1 MIVVRID
8 GHKNTHTLVA
18 VDPLGKRLA
27 ELTVAARPAGHLK
40 ALAWLHGFGP
50 VLVAVEDCRHL
61 TRRFEAD
68 LLNSGHAVVRVH
80 TRLMAGARRSARE
93 RGKSDPID
101 AEAVARVALREPDLP
116 KACLDGP
123 SRDIKLLIDHR
134 RTLVAQRT
142 AIGNKLR
149 WFLHEL
155 DPELAVASRGLR
167 RLCVLDQLAQALIP
181 HRGTLAAIA
190 AEQVADCRRLSE
202 RINALDSQIRRL
214 VTARAPH
221 LLAIPGCGV
230 LGAAVLIGEAADATR
245 FVSKAAFARF
255 NGTAPIPV
263 WSGNKVRVRL
273 NRGGNR
279 TVNHALHM
287 IAVTQVRGDGEG
299 AAYFAKQLTVG
310 KTKTEALR
318 LLRRRIS
325 DRVYRALLA
334 DQTDLD
340 QPLNPL
346 PPTPVSLAA

>member
-1 MIVVRID
+1 MIVVGID

-123 SRDIKLLIDHR
+123 SRDIKLLVDHR

-167 RLCVLDQLAQALIP
+167 RLCVLDHLAQALIQ
-181 HRGTLAAIA
+181 HHGTLAAIA
-190 AEQVADCRRLSE
+190 AELVADCRRLSE
-202 RINALDSQIRRL
+202 RINALESQIRRL
-214 VTARAPH
+214 VAARAPH
-221 LLAIPGCGV
+221 LLAIPGCGI
-230 LGAAVLIGEAADATR
+230 LGAAVIIGEAADATR
-245 FVSKAAFARF
+245 FVSRAAFARF

-299 AAYFAKQLTVG
+299 AAYFAKQLTAG

-334 DQTDLD
+334 DQADLD
-340 QPLNPL
+340 QPLNPR
-346 PPTPVSLAA
+346 PKTPISLAA